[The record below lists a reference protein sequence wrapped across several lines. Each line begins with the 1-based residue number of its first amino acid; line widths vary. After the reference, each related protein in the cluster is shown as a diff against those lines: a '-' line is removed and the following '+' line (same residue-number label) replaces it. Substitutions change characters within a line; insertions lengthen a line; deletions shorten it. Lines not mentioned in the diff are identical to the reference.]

1 MAPNAEAAAES
12 LKYYNDDDIVISGI
26 SGRFPNC
33 DTFEEFKQKLFDG
46 TDILDKEQSRW
57 PDGICGAVTKIGVLN
72 NLTKFDS
79 TFFNVHPKLAER
91 LDPQIRTMLESTY
104 EAFVDAGVNPTS
116 LRGSNTAV
124 VVATTNND
132 YADWWSADPTR
143 INGYEFLGCT
153 RTMFPNRISYSF
165 DLKGPSYAVDSGSS
179 GSLMA
184 FEHAYRML
192 KTGVVDGVVVA
203 GCSLL
208 LNPVL
213 SVMLQRM
220 NSVSPDGKSKPFDA
234 SGQGTARSDA
244 VVIVYMQR
252 AKNAKRVYATAVSAR
267 TNTEGF
273 RLEGAIYPTNVQQI
287 ELFKEVLD
295 IAKISPADVDYVES
309 SACGDQLGDAQ
320 ELNAVTEVYC
330 KNRTKPLLIGSV
342 KSNMGDGEPA
352 SGLCGVVKT
361 VLSMERQE
369 IPPTLH
375 YNAPNPRVPALK
387 DGRLLV
393 VSESLTWKGRY
404 AAVNA
409 VGIGGHNAHALLK
422 ANEKP
427 KRPQPEDSI
436 PRLVIGSAR
445 TESAINYML
454 DKIESMPRD
463 PEYYGLLYGVQSQKI
478 PGHNFRGY
486 SILGE
491 KNAREAVTIGVG
503 KRQVWYVFSG
513 MGSQWTGMGRDLLA
527 LPPFRVSID
536 KTAKTLKNLGLDLY
550 AIFDSN
556 DKTIFDNVLNSFV
569 GIAAIQIALVDV
581 LTAVGITPDGIVG
594 HSVGELACAYADGTL
609 TAEQTI
615 IVAYWRGRSLLDL
628 NLPPGAMAAVGLSW
642 EEANARVPSDI
653 AVACHNSEDG
663 VTISGPPDSIAQFV
677 NQLKSEGV
685 FAREV
690 NSSGI
695 AFHSWYIAAA
705 GPVFKKKVA
714 GIISNPKMRST
725 KWISTSI
732 PESRWHEP
740 LAQFSSVAYHVNNL
754 VSPVLFNSALKHVP
768 DNSVVIE
775 IAPHALLQAILK
787 PSVGSKCTHVGL
799 VRRNNSTVANLLSSI
814 GNLFNA
820 GLHPKIENLYPAIS
834 YPVSRGTPSLQ
845 PLVEWDHSDDWDV
858 ITFIENEVT
867 SSGEVKL
874 EVDTESE
881 TYEHLRGTYVDGVES
896 LPYASYLTFVW
907 KALAKLQ
914 LSTVDELPVVFD
926 NVQFFKTLPIPEN
939 GKFSFTVNI
948 LAGTGEF
955 EIRESDIV
963 VASGF
968 IHIQTSDEQMQL
980 TELKSYEVDQLTTA
994 DVYQELTCK
1003 GYKYGKSFQGINLA
1017 SNNGNCGRIAFDGKW
1032 APFLESLLQLHLLK
1046 LDTRDH
1052 YAIKY
1057 LFKLSVYPNK
1067 QYKSVV
1073 SNYASF
1079 SVYENI
1085 GVIKSAGVE
1094 IRDIRSTLVP
1104 VRKELQQD
1112 FDLESYTFLP
1122 FVLEEPVSEP
1132 LKNIVQ
1138 IVLENAYESFD
1149 VSEVVTSVQQE
1160 LLVPQILNLVN
1171 AHTSFHINA
1180 NVYAKEVSQY
1190 QSQKFIAYYEQ
1201 DLTSSALEKPSFLVV
1216 ANGAIDNKQILNNIL
1231 SGVENRGF
1239 LLTVE
1244 RQFDSKFRQVGV
1256 DVVAKYS
1263 DNQNVYILLK
1273 KNIDVPTPIAVSVG
1287 NSFSWVESLK
1297 QKVQNAN
1304 NNNQDVFLISQNLEN
1319 TGVIGLTKGLRQE
1332 PNGKFVKCVSIKDN
1346 KAPLFS
1352 VSAPVYQEQ
1361 LKKGLAVNMFLGGV
1375 WGTCIFTPYKQE
1387 KVQVEHAYINTT
1399 KSGDVNSLQYI
1410 EGKLSTFDP
1419 KEYPDYDLYYPY
1431 YVPLNGLDV
1440 KMVNGTLQSNGI
1452 SGDIAQQGS
1461 YLGMEFA
1468 GRNASGKRVLGL
1480 VPGGALATSVLA
1492 HKDLVWPLP
1501 DEWTLEE
1508 ACTVPRTYSLA
1519 YYALVVRGNVR
1530 PGESVYVHAGASGIS
1545 TAAIAVSLELG
1556 AIPYVGIFNKD
1567 QIVFLKTRFPQLND
1581 NSFADLAS
1589 GGFEQHLLEQ
1599 TQGQGVD
1606 LIFDTYSA
1614 IDKRQ
1619 EFVNSLAE
1627 YGRLV
1632 DFEVFAP
1639 VFDSLGVSGNLKS
1652 ITYSKISLST
1662 IHFSPSEIKYIQ
1674 RLVGQGI
1681 QNKKVQPLATTT
1693 FPASQV
1699 ADAFKYNAN
1708 CTNNLGRTV
1717 VEIRKEEDKVNALPA
1732 KITVSASP
1740 KLFYTPEKT
1749 FVVSGDEDSLN
1760 LELIQHLA
1768 HRGARKFVLVSKMNN
1783 KPQSGYKTLTLRRLK
1798 NKNVTVVVSF
1808 SDPSTV
1814 KGAEDVLREAVALG
1828 TVCGI
1833 YHITTA
1839 PETKH
1844 LQSLSENDFAATKKS
1859 VSEAVANLDTLSR
1872 RLIPKLESFVVL
1884 APAVASRGAK
1894 AKSNYVFANAD
1905 VFRIAEVRKISG
1917 YPAVV
1922 IEYGAI
1928 EGCSDTFN
1936 SPNFKPVS
1944 IVSALSIL
1952 DQVTKQPQNPTVV
1965 SYSKFNG
1972 PNYDDSDAATPLL
1985 LKIAKIFGYKAL
1997 SKVEQ
2002 TFNLAQ
2008 LGLDTFLAPRVQ
2020 EAIRQQTNVVVE
2032 IEELRKMTFPDLR
2045 AKIIDLLA

>member
-1 MAPNAEAAAES
+1 MAPNADAADGP
-12 LKYYNDDDIVISGI
+12 KYYNDDDIVISGI

-46 TDILDKEQSRW
+46 TDILEKEQERW
-57 PDGICGAVTKIGVLN
+57 PEGICGAVTKIGVLN
-72 NLTKFDS
+72 NLSKFDS

-91 LDPQIRTMLESTY
+91 LDPQIRAMLESTY
-104 EAFVDAGVNPTS
+104 EAFVDAGMNPTS

-124 VVATTNND
+124 VVSTTNND

-143 INGYEFLGCT
+143 VNGYEFLGCT

-165 DLKGPSYAVDSGSS
+165 DLKGPSYACDSGSS
-179 GSLMA
+179 GSLVA
-184 FEHAYRML
+184 FEQAYRML
-192 KTGVVDGVVVA
+192 KTGAVDGVIVV

-213 SVMLQRM
+213 SVMLQKM
-220 NSVSPDGKSKPFDA
+220 NTISPDGKSKPFDA

-244 VVIVYMQR
+244 VVIVYLQK
-252 AKNAKRVYATAVSAR
+252 AKDAKRVYATAVSAR
-267 TNTEGF
+267 SNTEGF
-273 RLEGAIYPTNVQQI
+273 RLEGPIYPTNTQQI
-287 ELFKEVLD
+287 ELFREALD
-295 IAKISPADVDYVES
+295 IAKISPTDVDYIES

-330 KNRTKPLLIGSV
+330 KDRKKPLLIGSV
-342 KSNMGDGEPA
+342 KSNMGDTEPA

-361 VLSMERQE
+361 VLAMDRQE

-375 YNAPNPRVPALK
+375 YSSPNPRVPALK
-387 DGRLLV
+387 DGRLV
-393 VSESLTWKGRY
+393 VVNKPLSWNGKY

-409 VGIGGHNAHALLK
+409 VGIGGHNAHAVLK
-422 ANEKP
+422 ANEKQKKSLAQDP
-427 KRPQPEDSI
+427 V

-445 TESAINYML
+445 TESAINYLL
-454 DKIESMPRD
+454 DKVESLPRD
-463 PEYYGLLYGVQSQKI
+463 PEFYGLLYGVHSQNI
-478 PGHNFRGY
+478 PGHIYRGY
-486 SILGE
+486 SILDE
-491 KNAREAVTIGVG
+491 KDAREAATPGVG

-527 LPPFRVSID
+527 LPAFRESIE
-536 KTAKTLKNLGLDLY
+536 KTANTLKNLGLDIY
-550 AIFDSN
+550 AIFNSN
-556 DKTIFDNVLNSFV
+556 DKTVFDNVLNSFV

-581 LTAVGITPDGIVG
+581 LTAVGITPDGIIG

-628 NLPPGAMAAVGLSW
+628 NLAPGAMAAVGLSW

-663 VTISGPPDSIAQFV
+663 VTISGPPDSIAKFV

-705 GPVFKKKVA
+705 GPLFKEKVA
-714 GIISNPKMRST
+714 GIISKPKMRT
-725 KWISTSI
+725 VKWISTSI
-732 PESRWHEP
+732 PESRWSEP

-799 VRRNNSTVANLLSSI
+799 VRRNNSTVVNLLSSI
-814 GNLFNA
+814 GNLYNA
-820 GLHPKIENLYPAIS
+820 GLHPKIENLYPAIN
-834 YPVSRGTPSLQ
+834 YPVSKGTASLQ
-845 PLVEWDHSDDWDV
+845 QLVEWDHSDDWEV
-858 ITFIENEVT
+858 ITFIDNEVV
-867 SSGEVKL
+867 SSGEIIL
-874 EVDTESE
+874 TVDTENE
-881 TYEHLRGTYVDGVES
+881 RYNHLRGTYIDGVES

-907 KALAKLQ
+907 HALAKLQ
-914 LSTVDELPVVFD
+914 KSYVENIPVVFD
-926 NVQFFKTLPIPEN
+926 NVQFFKILPIPEN
-939 GKFSFTVNI
+939 GIFKFNI
-948 LAGTGEF
+948 IVLEGSGEF
-955 EIRESDIV
+955 EIRESDVV

-968 IHIQTSDEQMQL
+968 IHIQTSDEQTQL
-980 TELKSYEVDQLTTA
+980 PEIKSYEVDQLSTA
-994 DVYQELTCK
+994 DVYQELSCK
-1003 GYKYGKSFQGINLA
+1003 GYKYSESFQGINLA
-1017 SNNGNCGRIAFDGKW
+1017 SNNGDCGRIAFNGKW
-1032 APFLESLLQLHLLK
+1032 APFIESLLQLHLLK

-1057 LFKLSVYPNK
+1057 LFKLSIYPNK
-1067 QYKSVV
+1067 QNEFVANNS
-1073 SNYASF
+1073 ASF

-1122 FVLEEPVSEP
+1122 FILDEPVDEP

-1138 IVLENAYESFD
+1138 IVLENAYESFN
-1149 VSEVVTSVQQE
+1149 VSEVLTSSQQE
-1160 LLVPQILNLVN
+1160 LLVPKILSLIN
-1171 AHTSFHINA
+1171 AKSLFHINA
-1180 NVYAKEVSQY
+1180 QVYAKDVSQY
-1190 QSQKFIAYYEQ
+1190 QSEKFITYYEQ
-1201 DLTSSALEKPSFLVV
+1201 DLTTSALVNPSFFVV
-1216 ANGAIDNKQILNNIL
+1216 ANSAIDNKQLLNNIL
-1231 SGVENRGF
+1231 SGVQRGGF

-1244 RQFDSKFRQVGV
+1244 HQFDSKFRQVGV
-1256 DVVAKYS
+1256 DVIAKYT
-1263 DNQNVYILLK
+1263 DGQNLYILLK
-1273 KNIDVPTPIAVSVG
+1273 KNIESPSPVVLSVG
-1287 NSFSWVESLK
+1287 NSLSWVELLK
-1297 QKVQNAN
+1297 QNIQNSN
-1304 NNNQDVFLISQNLEN
+1304 NDNRDVFVISQNLEN

-1352 VSAPVYQEQ
+1352 VSLPLYQEQ

-1375 WGTCIFTPYKQE
+1375 WGTCAFVPYKQA

-1399 KSGDVNSLQYI
+1399 KAGDVNSLQYI
-1410 EGKLSTFDP
+1410 EGKLSTFNP

-1440 KMVNGTLQSNGI
+1440 KMVKGALQGNGI

-1461 YLGMEFA
+1461 YLGMEFS
-1468 GRNASGKRVLGL
+1468 GRNANGKRVIGL

-1492 HKDLVWPLP
+1492 HKDLVWQVP
-1501 DEWTLEE
+1501 ESWSLEE

-1519 YYALVVRGNVR
+1519 YYALVVRGNVQS
-1530 PGESVYVHAGASGIS
+1530 GESVYVHAGASGIS
-1545 TAAIAVSLELG
+1545 TAAIAVALELG
-1556 AIPYVGIFNKD
+1556 AIPYVGVFNKE
-1567 QIVFLKTRFPQLND
+1567 QIAFLKSRFPQLND
-1581 NSFADLAS
+1581 DSFADLVN
-1589 GGFEQHLLEQ
+1589 GDFEQHLLEQ

-1614 IDKRQ
+1614 YDKRQ
-1619 EFVNSLAE
+1619 DFVNSLAE

-1639 VFDSLGVSGNLKS
+1639 VSDSLGVSGNLKS
-1652 ITYSKISLST
+1652 ITYSKISFST

-1674 RLVGQGI
+1674 KLIEQGI
-1681 QNKKVQPLATTT
+1681 RNNKVQPLSTTV
-1693 FPASQV
+1693 FPASK
-1699 ADAFKYNAN
+1699 AAEAFKFNAN
-1708 CTNNLGRTV
+1708 CANNLGRTV
-1717 VEIRKEEDKVNALPA
+1717 IEIRKEEEKVNALPA
-1732 KITVSASP
+1732 KITVAATP
-1740 KLFYTPEKT
+1740 KLFYTSEKV
-1749 FVVSGDEDSLN
+1749 FVVSGDEDSLS

-1768 HRGARKFVLVSKMNN
+1768 QRGARKFVLVSKLNN

-1798 NKNVTVVVSF
+1798 NKNVTVVLSF
-1808 SDPSTV
+1808 ADPSTV
-1814 KGAEDVLREAVALG
+1814 RGAEDVLREAVALG

-1844 LQSLSENDFAATKKS
+1844 LQSLSEKDFAETKKA

-1872 RLIPKLESFVVL
+1872 RLIPQLESFVVL
-1884 APAVASRGAK
+1884 APGVASRGAK

-1905 VFRIAEVRKISG
+1905 VIRVAEVRKASG
-1917 YPAVV
+1917 YPTVV

-1928 EGCSDTFN
+1928 EGISDAFN
-1936 SPNFKPVS
+1936 SPNFKSAS
-1944 IVSALSIL
+1944 IVSALNVL
-1952 DQVTKQPQNPTVV
+1952 DEITKQPQNPTVV
-1965 SYSKFNG
+1965 SFSKFNG
-1972 PNYDDSDAATPLL
+1972 PIYEETDAATPLL
-1985 LKIAKIFGYKAL
+1985 KTIAKIFGYKTL
-1997 SKVEQ
+1997 SQIEQ

-2008 LGLDTFLAPRVQ
+2008 LGLDTLLAPRVQ
-2020 EAIRQQTNVVVE
+2020 EAIKQQANAVIEV
-2032 IEELRKMTFPDLR
+2032 EELRKLTFPALR
-2045 AKIIDLLA
+2045 AKIIELLA

>member
-1 MAPNAEAAAES
+1 MAPNTDAAANS
-12 LKYYNDDDIVISGI
+12 PKFYQDDDIVISGI

-46 TDILDKEQSRW
+46 TDILEKEQTRW
-57 PDGICGAVTKIGVLN
+57 PEGICGAVTKIGVLN

-143 INGYEFLGCT
+143 VNGYEFLGCT

-179 GSLMA
+179 GSLVA

-213 SVMLQRM
+213 SVMLQKM
-220 NSVSPDGKSKPFDA
+220 DGVSPDGKSRPFDA
-234 SGQGTARSDA
+234 AGQGTARSDA
-244 VVIVYMQR
+244 VVIAYLQH
-252 AKNAKRVYATAVSAR
+252 AKNAKRVYATAVNAR
-267 TNTEGF
+267 TNNEGF
-273 RLEGAIYPTNVQQI
+273 RLEGAIYPTNTQQI
-287 ELFKEVLD
+287 ELFREVLD
-295 IAKISPADVDYVES
+295 MAKVSPADVDYIES

-330 KNRTKPLLIGSV
+330 KDRTKPLLIGSV

-352 SGLCGVVKT
+352 SGLCGIVKT
-361 VLSMERQE
+361 VLAMERQE
-369 IPPTLH
+369 LPPTLH
-375 YNAPNPRVPALK
+375 YSAPNPRVPALK

-393 VSESLTWKGRY
+393 VNESLPWKGQY

-422 ANEKP
+422 ANEKQ
-427 KRPQPEDSI
+427 KQPLSQQST

-445 TESAINYML
+445 TESAINYLL
-454 DKIESMPRD
+454 DTVESLPRD
-463 PEYYGLLYGVQSQKI
+463 PEFYGLLYGVHSQNI
-478 PGHNFRGY
+478 PGHIYRGY
-486 SILGE
+486 SVLDE
-491 KNAREAVTIGVG
+491 KDAREAVTIGVG
-503 KRQVWYVFSG
+503 KRQVWYIFSG

-527 LPPFRVSID
+527 LAPFRESIE
-536 KTAKTLKNLGLDLY
+536 KTANTLKNLGLDIY
-550 AIFDSN
+550 AILNSN
-556 DKTIFDNVLNSFV
+556 DKTVFDNVLNSFV

-581 LTAVGITPDGIVG
+581 LTAVGITPDGIIG

-628 NLPPGAMAAVGLSW
+628 NLAPGAMAAVGLSW

-663 VTISGPPDSIAQFV
+663 VTISGPPDSIAKFV

-705 GPVFKKKVA
+705 GPLFKEKVA
-714 GIISNPKMRST
+714 GIISKPKMRSV

-740 LAQFSSVAYHVNNL
+740 LAQYSSVAYHVNNL
-754 VSPVLFNSALKHVP
+754 VSPVLFNSALKHIP

-799 VRRNNSTVANLLSSI
+799 VRRNNSTVVNLLSSI
-814 GNLFNA
+814 GNLYNA
-820 GLHPKIENLYPAIS
+820 GLHPKVENLYPPIN
-834 YPVSRGTPSLQ
+834 YPVSKGTPSLQ
-845 PLVEWDHSDDWDV
+845 QLVEWDHSDDWDV
-858 ITFIENEVT
+858 ITFIDSEVK
-867 SSGEVKL
+867 SSGDVKVD
-874 EVDTESE
+874 VDTESE
-881 TYEHLRGTYVDGVES
+881 RYNHLRGTYIDGVEV

-907 KALAKLQ
+907 NTLAKLQ
-914 LSTVDELPVVFD
+914 QSSVDKIPVVFD

-939 GKFSFTVNI
+939 GKFSFYINI
-948 LAGTGEF
+948 LEGSGEF
-955 EIRESDIV
+955 EVRESDVV

-980 TELKSYEVDQLTTA
+980 PEIKSYEVDQLSTS
-994 DVYQELTCK
+994 DVYQELACK
-1003 GYKYGKSFQGINLA
+1003 GYKYSKNFQGINIA
-1017 SNNGNCGRIAFDGKW
+1017 SNNGNCGRIDFDGKW
-1032 APFLESLLQLHLLK
+1032 APFIESLLQLHLLK
-1046 LDTRDH
+1046 LETRDH

-1057 LFKLSVYPNK
+1057 LFKLSVCPKK
-1067 QYKSVV
+1067 QYELV
-1073 SNYASF
+1073 SSNSASF

-1112 FDLESYTFLP
+1112 FDLESYVFVP
-1122 FVLEEPVSEP
+1122 FVLDEAIDEP

-1138 IVLENAYESFD
+1138 IVLENAYEPFD
-1149 VSEVVTSVQQE
+1149 VSEVVTSSQQE
-1160 LLVPQILNLVN
+1160 LLVPKILSLIN
-1171 AHTSFHINA
+1171 AKSPFHINA
-1180 NVYAKEVSQY
+1180 QVYAKDVSQY
-1190 QSQKFIAYYEQ
+1190 QSEKFTTYYEQ
-1201 DLTSSALEKPSFLVV
+1201 DLTTSTLENPSFFVL
-1216 ANGAIDNKQILNNIL
+1216 ANGAIDNKQLLNNIL
-1231 SGVENRGF
+1231 SGVQNGGF

-1244 RQFDSKFRQVGV
+1244 NQFDSNFRQVGV
-1256 DVVAKYS
+1256 EVIAKYT
-1263 DNQNVYILLK
+1263 DGKNLYILLK
-1273 KNIDVPTPIAVSVG
+1273 KNTDAPTPVVLSVG
-1287 NSFSWVESLK
+1287 NSFSWVELLK
-1297 QKVQNAN
+1297 QNILNAN
-1304 NNNQDVFLISQNLEN
+1304 NENRDVFLISQNLEN

-1352 VSAPVYQEQ
+1352 VSTPLYQEQ

-1375 WGTCIFTPYKQE
+1375 WGTCVFAPYKQA

-1399 KSGDVNSLQYI
+1399 TAGDINTLQYI
-1410 EGKLSTFDP
+1410 EGKLSTFNP

-1431 YVPLNGLDV
+1431 YVPLNGLDI
-1440 KMVNGTLQSNGI
+1440 KMAKGAIQSNGI
-1452 SGDIAQQGS
+1452 SEDIAQQGS

-1468 GRNASGKRVLGL
+1468 GRRANGKRVFGL
-1480 VPGGALATSVLA
+1480 VSGGALATSVLA
-1492 HKDLVWPLP
+1492 HKDLVWDVP
-1501 DEWTLEE
+1501 DAWSMEE

-1519 YYALVVRGNVR
+1519 YYALVVRGNVQ

-1545 TAAIAVSLELG
+1545 TAAIAVALELG
-1556 AIPYVGIFNKD
+1556 AIPYVGVFNKD
-1567 QIVFLKTRFPQLND
+1567 QMAFLKTRFPQLND
-1581 NSFADLAS
+1581 DSFADLTDGS
-1589 GGFEQHLLEQ
+1589 FEQHLLEQ

-1619 EFVNSLAE
+1619 DFVNSLSE

-1639 VFDSLGVSGNLKS
+1639 VSDSLGVSGNLKS
-1652 ITYSKISLST
+1652 ITYSKISFST

-1674 RLVGQGI
+1674 RLVDQGVR
-1681 QNKKVQPLATTT
+1681 NKKVQPLGTTV

-1699 ADAFKYNAN
+1699 VDAFKFNAS
-1708 CTNNLGRTV
+1708 CANNMGRTV
-1717 VEIRKEEDKVNALPA
+1717 IEIREEEDKVNVVPA
-1732 KITVSASP
+1732 KITVAACP
-1740 KLFYTPEKT
+1740 KLFYTSEKV
-1749 FVVSGDEDSLN
+1749 FVVSGDEDSLS

-1768 HRGARKFVLVSKMNN
+1768 YRGARKFVLVSKMNN

-1798 NKNVTVVVSF
+1798 NKNVTVVLSF
-1808 SDPSTV
+1808 ADPSTV
-1814 KGAEDVLREAVALG
+1814 RGAEDVLREAVALG

-1833 YHITTA
+1833 YYITTA
-1839 PETKH
+1839 PETKN
-1844 LQSLSENDFAATKKS
+1844 LQSLSEKDFVETKKS

-1872 RLIPKLESFVVL
+1872 RLIPQLESFVVL

-1905 VFRIAEVRKISG
+1905 VFRVAEVRKVSG
-1917 YPAVV
+1917 YPTVV
-1922 IEYGAI
+1922 LEYGAI
-1928 EGCSDTFN
+1928 DGSSDVFN
-1936 SPNFKPVS
+1936 SPNFKPAS
-1944 IVSALSIL
+1944 IVSALNVL
-1952 DQVTKQPQNPTVV
+1952 DVITKQPQNPAVV

-1972 PNYDDSDAATPLL
+1972 PSYDDSDAATPLL
-1985 LKIAKIFGYKAL
+1985 LTIAKIFGFKKL
-1997 SKVEQ
+1997 SEVEQ

-2020 EAIRQQTNVVVE
+2020 EAIRQQLDVVVD
-2032 IEELRKMTFPDLR
+2032 IEELRTLTFPALR
-2045 AKIIDLLA
+2045 SKIIELLA